1 MFIFLFINKKKEL
14 EESSI
19 EKENDLI
26 DDDDLLWESYY
37 SEIDQFEDN

>member
-1 MFIFLFINKKKEL
+1 MFIFLFINQKEL

-26 DDDDLLWESYY
+26 DDDLLWESYY